1 MTTTYKC
8 PSCGAAMEFDSESQ
22 KMKCPQCGN
31 QVDVSSFGEMHGDE
45 QGEAWDNGGA
55 EGERGQTYDENS
67 EFAGQDFGSEQFE
80 GDGFDGTM
88 NMKVYH
94 CQSCGAELMSDEYT
108 SAVICSF
115 CGNPSLVED
124 RLTGAYKPKKIIPF
138 KINREQAKDIYRKW
152 VRRGKLTPSTLKSQS
167 TIEKISGLYV
177 PFWLYD
183 YRAESQM
190 VASAEKIRTRRSG
203 DTEYTYH
210 DHFHVYRDVE
220 ADFQRIPADASEKME
235 DGAMDKM
242 EPYLYNELE
251 PFAPA
256 YLQGYL
262 SERYNLTH
270 QEMEPRVN
278 RRVDKYIT
286 EMTRD
291 TIVGYSTV
299 SVRSNRI
306 RRSNYN
312 VQYVLLPVWV
322 LNCRYQN
329 KDFQFMLNGQTGK
342 IVADRPISKLRA
354 LAWGAGIFA
363 ATLIITM
370 LGGLLIL

>member
-1 MTTTYKC
+1 
-8 PSCGAAMEFDSESQ
+8 
-22 KMKCPQCGN
+22 
-31 QVDVSSFGEMHGDE
+31 
-45 QGEAWDNGGA
+45 
-55 EGERGQTYDENS
+55 
-67 EFAGQDFGSEQFE
+67 
-80 GDGFDGTM
+80 
-88 NMKVYH
+88 
-94 CQSCGAELMSDEYT
+94 
-108 SAVICSF
+108 
-115 CGNPSLVED
+115 
-124 RLTGAYKPKKIIPF
+124 
-138 KINREQAKDIYRKW
+138 
-152 VRRGKLTPSTLKSQS
+152 
-167 TIEKISGLYV
+167 
-177 PFWLYD
+177 
-183 YRAESQM
+183 M

>member
-45 QGEAWDNGGA
+45 QGEAWDNGGT

>member
-31 QVDVSSFGEMHGDE
+31 QVDVSSFGEMNGEE
-45 QGEAWDNGGA
+45 QGEACDNGGP
-55 EGERGQTYDENS
+55 EGEQGQTYDENS

-167 TIEKISGLYV
+167 TIETISGLYV